1 MTYKLLEKNIEKQIL
16 SDKDAMI
23 FLTFHSLW
31 YLNICHL
38 CFSCLIKI
46 QSVA

>member
-23 FLTFHSLW
+23 FFNFSQFVVLK
-31 YLNICHL
+31 HL
-38 CFSCLIKI
+38 SPVFFMLD
-46 QSVA
+46 